1 MRAVEF
7 TTELNGQGMLR
18 IPREVAAG
26 LPSSG
31 PAKIILLTG
40 DSAEDRD
47 WQRAALEHFFRDD
60 APEDAVYDTLAPAE

>member
-18 IPREVAAG
+18 IPREVAAS

-40 DSAEDRD
+40 DAAEDRD

-60 APEDAVYDTLAPAE
+60 APEDAVYDTLVPAE

>member
-1 MRAVEF
+1 MKAVEF

-18 IPREVAAG
+18 IPREVAAS

-40 DSAEDRD
+40 DAAEDRD

-60 APEDAVYDTLAPAE
+60 APEDAVYDTLVLAE